1 MDFIAILIGL
11 GPLLGWGLFP
21 TIASKFGGRPV
32 NQIFG
37 ATVGTLIFA
46 IVLALFKGIGL
57 PGGMALV
64 FSLISGA
71 GWAFGQIITFKAF
84 ELVGSSRAMPI
95 TTAFQL
101 LGASLWGVFALGNWP
116 GITNK
121 IIGFLALLVILI
133 GARMTVWTETKQ
145 QEYSKNLRSAVLLL
159 LVGEIGYW
167 IYSAAPQATD
177 IGGFKAF
184 LPQAIGMVIVAVI
197 YALMNMSKGNA
208 FKEKVSWQQIISGFF
223 FAFAALTYLISAQPN
238 MNGLATGFVLS
249 QTSVVL
255 ATLTGIFFL
264 NQKKTSK
271 ELMITIVGLVLILVA
286 APITVF
292 IK

>member
-1 MDFIAILIGL
+1 MDIIALLIGL

-46 IVLALFKGIGL
+46 IILAVVKGIGI
-57 PGGMALV
+57 PGGMALI
-64 FSLISGA
+64 FSIISGA

-84 ELVGSSRAMPI
+84 GLVGSSRAMPI

-116 GITNK
+116 GIANK
-121 IIGFLALLVILI
+121 MIGFVALIVILV
-133 GARMTVWTETKQ
+133 GARMTVWSEKSE
-145 QEYSKNLRSAVLLL
+145 QEYSQNLRKAVVLLL
-159 LVGEIGYW
+159 IGEIGYW
-167 IYSAAPQATD
+167 VYSAAPQATD
-177 IGGFKAF
+177 IGGLKAF

-197 YALMNMSKGNA
+197 YALMNMNKGNA
-208 FKEKVSWQQIISGFF
+208 FKEAVSWKQIISGFF

-255 ATLTGIFFL
+255 TTLTGIFFL
-264 NQKKTSK
+264 NQKKTPK
-271 ELMITIVGLVLILVA
+271 ELMITIVGLVLILIA
-286 APITVF
+286 ASVTVF

>member
-95 TTAFQL
+95 TTAFQF
-101 LGASLWGVFALGNWP
+101 GASLWGV
-116 GITNK
+116 
-121 IIGFLALLVILI
+121 
-133 GARMTVWTETKQ
+133 
-145 QEYSKNLRSAVLLL
+145 LR
-159 LVGEIGYW
+159 
-167 IYSAAPQATD
+167 
-177 IGGFKAF
+177 
-184 LPQAIGMVIVAVI
+184 
-197 YALMNMSKGNA
+197 
-208 FKEKVSWQQIISGFF
+208 
-223 FAFAALTYLISAQPN
+223 
-238 MNGLATGFVLS
+238 LATGPV
-249 QTSVVL
+249 
-255 ATLTGIFFL
+255 
-264 NQKKTSK
+264 
-271 ELMITIVGLVLILVA
+271 
-286 APITVF
+286 
-292 IK
+292 

>member
-1 MDFIAILIGL
+1 MDIIALLIGL

-46 IVLALFKGIGL
+46 IILAVVKGIGI
-57 PGGMALV
+57 PGGMALI
-64 FSLISGA
+64 FSIISGA

-84 ELVGSSRAMPI
+84 GLVGSSRAMPI

-116 GITNK
+116 GIANK
-121 IIGFLALLVILI
+121 MIGFVALIVILV
-133 GARMTVWTETKQ
+133 GARMTVWSEKSE
-145 QEYSKNLRSAVLLL
+145 QEYSQNLRKAVVLLL
-159 LVGEIGYW
+159 IGEIGYW
-167 IYSAAPQATD
+167 VYSAAPQATD
-177 IGGFKAF
+177 IGGLKAF

-197 YALMNMSKGNA
+197 YALMNMNKGNA
-208 FKEKVSWQQIISGFF
+208 FKEAVSWKQIISGFF

-264 NQKKTSK
+264 NQKKTPK
-271 ELMITIVGLVLILVA
+271 ELMITIVRLVLILIA
-286 APITVF
+286 ASVTVF

>member
-133 GARMTVWTETKQ
+133 GARMTVWTETKR

-286 APITVF
+286 ASITVF

>member
-32 NQIFG
+32 DQIFG

-286 APITVF
+286 ASITVF